1 MEVKERLVVMTLS
14 GELAATFRK
23 SLVGSSTR

>member
-1 MEVKERLVVMTLS
+1 MEVKERLVMTLS